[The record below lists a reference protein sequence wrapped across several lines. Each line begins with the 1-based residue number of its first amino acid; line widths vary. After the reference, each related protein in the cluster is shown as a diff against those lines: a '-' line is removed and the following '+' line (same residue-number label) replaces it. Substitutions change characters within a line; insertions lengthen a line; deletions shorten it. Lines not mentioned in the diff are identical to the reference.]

1 LIAATWLGHATVLLE
16 LDGARLVTDPLLGD
30 HVGPLVRTAAPIA
43 PGVLDHLDAVLLSH
57 LHADHADLPSLRR
70 LARDATVVAPRGSG
84 RWLAGRGV
92 RNVRE
97 LGVGEDVRI
106 GPVRVAATRATHDG
120 RRRPVFGG
128 ARADAL
134 GYVVSGTSSAYFAGD
149 TDLFDEMAGLA
160 GSIDLALLP
169 VSGWGA
175 TLGPGHL
182 DAVRAAEA
190 AARIVPRVA
199 VPIHW
204 GTLTPRWPLRRH
216 PDPGAPPREFAAG
229 VARDTPSV
237 EVRVLEPGERTVV
250 D

>member
-1 LIAATWLGHATVLLE
+1 LIAATWLGHSTVLLE
-16 LDGARLVTDPLLGD
+16 LDGARLVTDPVLRD
-30 HVGPLVRTAAPIA
+30 RVGPLVRTAAPIA
-43 PGVLDHLDAVLLSH
+43 PGAVDRLDAVLLSH
-57 LHADHADLPSLRR
+57 LHADHADLSSLRR

-84 RWLAGRGV
+84 RWLAGHGV
-92 RNVRE
+92 RNVHE
-97 LGVGEDVRI
+97 LGVGEDVRV
-106 GPVRVAATRATHDG
+106 GPVRVAATPATHDG

-128 ARADAL
+128 PRAVPL
-134 GYVVSGTSSAYFAGD
+134 GYVVSGTGSAYFAGD
-149 TDLFDEMAGLA
+149 TDLFDGMDGLR

-169 VSGWGA
+169 VAGWGA

-182 DAVRAAEA
+182 DAARAAEA
-190 AARIVPRVA
+190 AARIAPRVA

-204 GTLTPRWPLRRH
+204 GTFAPRRPLRRH

-237 EVRVLEPGERTVV
+237 EVRMLEPGERTVV